1 MFGNNTLGYWPA
13 VIVSQLVWP
22 GLYMRRKYIFWSGSM
37 DIFFHA
43 PDSRYICS
51 FSITRYGSIP
61 WIIDNERLKIMF
73 FLNRAELTSWAFYFT
88 INSSASG
95 RKNHKLWPAGP
106 VNPTLHGGGHWVP
119 LAVPTIRFV
128 VVTQVSDDR
137 HTVTVNIHIYTHLAL
152 ENND

>member
-13 VIVSQLVWP
+13 VVVSQLVWP

-106 VNPTLHGGGHWVP
+106 VNPTLHGGGALSPPGSTYNKVC
-119 LAVPTIRFV
+119 R
-128 VVTQVSDDR
+128 R
-137 HTVTVNIHIYTHLAL
+137 HTSIRRPSYSHSKYSYLYTLGIGK
-152 ENND
+152 

>member
-13 VIVSQLVWP
+13 VVVSQLVWP

-106 VNPTLHGGGHWVP
+106 VNPTLHGGGALSPPGSTYNKVC
-119 LAVPTIRFV
+119 R
-128 VVTQVSDDR
+128 R
-137 HTVTVNIHIYTHLAL
+137 HTSIRRPSYSHIKYSYLSTLGIGK
-152 ENND
+152 

>member
-13 VIVSQLVWP
+13 VVVSQLVWP

-37 DIFFHA
+37 DVFFHA
-43 PDSRYICS
+43 TDSRYICS

-106 VNPTLHGGGHWVP
+106 VNPTLHGGGGALSPPGSTYNKVCRRED
-119 LAVPTIRFV
+119 T
-128 VVTQVSDDR
+128 VS
-137 HTVTVNIHIYTHLAL
+137 NSHILFPWWSGIKY
-152 ENND
+152 